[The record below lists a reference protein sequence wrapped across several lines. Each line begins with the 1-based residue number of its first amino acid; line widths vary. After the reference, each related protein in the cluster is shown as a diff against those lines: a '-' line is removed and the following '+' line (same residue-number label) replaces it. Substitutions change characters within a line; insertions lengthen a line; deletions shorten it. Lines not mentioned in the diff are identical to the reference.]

1 MTAVVYVTLR
11 TSVLDPQGQAVH
23 KTLGRLGFDEV
34 ADVRV
39 GKYIELALNETDP
52 ARARERA
59 EAMCRE
65 LLANPVVEDYRVE
78 IKE

>member
-39 GKYIELALNETDP
+39 GKYIELALDETDP

-78 IKE
+78 IRE